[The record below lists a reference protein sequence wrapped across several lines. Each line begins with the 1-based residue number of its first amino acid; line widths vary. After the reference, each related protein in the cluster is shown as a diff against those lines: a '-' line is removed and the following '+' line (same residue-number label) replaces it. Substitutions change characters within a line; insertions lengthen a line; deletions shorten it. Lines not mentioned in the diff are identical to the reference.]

1 MLRPVG
7 SGFNC
12 SSFTCL
18 TMCGTSTGSALPP
31 SLSLFPV
38 CLSLLFEQFNF
49 QFDFIVCLSLYGYK
63 SPAALTFR
71 SAFCTWLTSQCHL
84 SPFQP
89 PYSLS
94 TPFGC
99 PSCTL
104 PYTCFTVGHFI
115 FSFQR
120 ATALK
125 SIKNLFKSPSPEQSQ
140 PRMRALFI
148 YQFIVSVGSRHVR
161 SAVCCFQA
169 HVLYKLN
176 IKWLPRSHT
185 PTHTHQNTHIRT
197 YSHHCWS
204 LMKKAYKNKKTK
216 KNGGKAVGVRGSVGV
231 GCASFIKTFNTHG
244 LLIDFVCF
252 GQTFIFGSYRQA

>member
-31 SLSLFPV
+31 SLSPV

-49 QFDFIVCLSLYGYK
+49 QFDFIVCRSLYGYK

-89 PYSLS
+89 PYSFS
-94 TPFGC
+94 TLFGC

-125 SIKNLFKSPSPEQSQ
+125 SIKNLFKSPSPEQSE

-185 PTHTHQNTHIRT
+185 PTHTHTSTHTFAHTHTI
-197 YSHHCWS
+197 
-204 LMKKAYKNKKTK
+204 
-216 KNGGKAVGVRGSVGV
+216 VG
-231 GCASFIKTFNTHG
+231 A
-244 LLIDFVCF
+244 
-252 GQTFIFGSYRQA
+252 